1 VRAQQRAVLGAQISP
16 TELQE
21 LIRTERLGQPFLFL
35 RDGDD
40 AQLLVSLEGERIL
53 IGRAQGAD
61 LQIGWDPRVS
71 GVHAY
76 LERRGPSW
84 VLEDDGLSRNGT
96 FVNGDRLRGQRT
108 LRDGDVITT
117 GDTTIGYRYPELEP
131 VLATVTVPAV
141 APPEVSDAQR
151 RVLVALCKPL
161 GGGSDS
167 PSAPA
172 TNEQIADQLFLSL
185 SAVKG
190 HLRVLFARFGLDEAP
205 QNQKRLLLA
214 ERALQTMVVRPTD
227 LQ

>member
-1 VRAQQRAVLGAQISP
+1 MGASISP
-16 TELQE
+16 TELQD
-21 LIRTERLGQPFLFL
+21 LIRTERLGEPFLFL
-35 RDGDD
+35 RDGDG
-40 AQLLVSLEGERIL
+40 AQQLVALDRERLLV
-53 IGRAQGAD
+53 GRAPGSD
-61 LQIGWDPRVS
+61 LQIAWDPRVS
-71 GVHAY
+71 GVHAH
-76 LERRGPSW
+76 LERHGPSW

-108 LRDGDVITT
+108 LRDGDVISV
-117 GDTTIGYRYPELEP
+117 GDTTIGFRHPVNAQ
-131 VLATVTVPAV
+131 VLATVTVPTV

-161 GGGSDS
+161 GGDS
-167 PSAPA
+167 RSAPA
-172 TNEQIADQLFLSL
+172 TNEQIADELFLSL

-190 HLRVLFARFGLDEAP
+190 HLRVLFARFGLDGAP